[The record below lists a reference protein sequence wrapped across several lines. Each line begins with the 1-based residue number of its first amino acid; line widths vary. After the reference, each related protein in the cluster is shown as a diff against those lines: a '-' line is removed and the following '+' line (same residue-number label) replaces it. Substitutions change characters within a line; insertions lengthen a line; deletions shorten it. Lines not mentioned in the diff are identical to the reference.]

1 MRMTTLTMLALGAA
15 AFGLTGCE
23 SQQEKDQLSL
33 LQQENTELRTQLD
46 ERDKALDGA
55 NGELRSANDEIRT
68 WKEKYSDAEADWQSN
83 SSPGTGGFDGI
94 TGVTATYGPNDV
106 TVSVEGDVL
115 FDSGRTSLKPAA
127 RNALDRVAQVLRSQ
141 YSGNAIIIAGH
152 TDSDPIRKSG
162 HKSNYHLGF
171 ERGWSV
177 RKFLTDKGI
186 SSDEIAVMSYGPDR
200 PMGDAQKSRRVEI
213 VVAQ

>member
-1 MRMTTLTMLALGAA
+1 MLALGAA

-55 NGELRSANDEIRT
+55 NGELRSANSELRD
-68 WKEKYSDAEADWQSN
+68 WKEKYSTAEDEWQSSNN
-83 SSPGTGGFDGI
+83 STGGFDGI

-141 YSGNAIIIAGH
+141 
-152 TDSDPIRKSG
+152 
-162 HKSNYHLGF
+162 
-171 ERGWSV
+171 
-177 RKFLTDKGI
+177 
-186 SSDEIAVMSYGPDR
+186 
-200 PMGDAQKSRRVEI
+200 
-213 VVAQ
+213 

>member
-1 MRMTTLTMLALGAA
+1 M
-15 AFGLTGCE
+15 
-23 SQQEKDQLSL
+23 
-33 LQQENTELRTQLD
+33 
-46 ERDKALDGA
+46 DGA
-55 NGELRSANDEIRT
+55 NGELRSANAEVRE
-68 WKEKYSDAEADWQSN
+68 WKEKYSNAEDEFAP
-83 SSPGTGGFDGI
+83 SPGPAGGFDGI

-115 FDSGRTSLKPAA
+115 FDSGRTSLKPDA
-127 RNALDRVAQVLRSQ
+127 RSALDRVAQVLRTQ
-141 YSGNAIIIAGH
+141 YAGNAIIIAGH

-177 RKFLTDKGI
+177 RKFLTEKGI
-186 SSDEIAVMSYGPDR
+186 SSDDIAVMSYGPDR
-200 PMGDAQKSRRVEI
+200 PMGNAQKSRRVEI

>member
-1 MRMTTLTMLALGAA
+1 MTTISMLALGAA

-23 SQQEKDQLSL
+23 SQQEKDQFGL
-33 LQQENTELRTQLD
+33 LEQENTELRTQLE

-55 NGELRSANDEIRT
+55 NGELRTANSKLRD
-68 WKEKYSDAEADWQSN
+68 WQEKYNIAEAEWQSTAN
-83 SSPGTGGFDGI
+83 PTGGFDGI

-106 TVSVEGDVL
+106 TISVEGDVL

-127 RNALDRVAQVLRSQ
+127 KNALNRVADVLRTQ

-152 TDSDPIRKSG
+152 TDTDPIRKSG

-171 ERGWSV
+171 ERGWAV
-177 RKFLTDKGI
+177 RKFLTGKGI
-186 SSDEIAVMSYGPDR
+186 SSSEIAVMSYGPDR
-200 PMGDAQKSRRVEI
+200 PMGNSQKSRRVEI

>member
-1 MRMTTLTMLALGAA
+1 MRMTTLTMLALGAT
-15 AFGLTGCE
+15 AFSLTGCE

-46 ERDKALDGA
+46 ERGKALDGA
-55 NGELRSANDEIRT
+55 NGELRSANAEVRE
-68 WKEKYSDAEADWQSN
+68 WKEKYSNAKDEFAP
-83 SSPGTGGFDGI
+83 SPSPAGGFDGI

-115 FDSGRTSLKPAA
+115 FDSGRTSLKPDA
-127 RNALDRVAQVLRSQ
+127 RSALDRVAQVLRTQ
-141 YSGNAIIIAGH
+141 YAGNAIIIAGH

-177 RKFLTDKGI
+177 RKFLTEKGI
-186 SSDEIAVMSYGPDR
+186 SSDDIAVMSYGPDR
-200 PMGDAQKSRRVEI
+200 PMGNAQKSRRVEI

>member
-1 MRMTTLTMLALGAA
+1 MRMTTLTMLALGAT
-15 AFGLTGCE
+15 AFSLTGCE

-46 ERDKALDGA
+46 ERGKALDGA
-55 NGELRSANDEIRT
+55 NGELRSANSELRD
-68 WKEKYSDAEADWQSN
+68 WKEKYSNAEIEWQSN
-83 SSPGTGGFDGI
+83 ASPTGGFDGI
-94 TGVTATYGPNDV
+94 QGVTATYGPNDV

-115 FDSGRTSLKPAA
+115 FDSGRTSLKPDA
-127 RNALDRVAQVLRSQ
+127 RSALDRVAQVLRTQ
-141 YSGNAIIIAGH
+141 YAGNAIIIAGH

-177 RKFLTDKGI
+177 RKFLTEKGI
-186 SSDEIAVMSYGPDR
+186 SSDDIAVMSYGPDR
-200 PMGDAQKSRRVEI
+200 PMGNAQKSRRVEI

>member
-1 MRMTTLTMLALGAA
+1 MCSLTQVVRR
-15 AFGLTGCE
+15 
-23 SQQEKDQLSL
+23 SSL
-33 LQQENTELRTQLD
+33 LLVTPLT
-46 ERDKALDGA
+46 A
-55 NGELRSANDEIRT
+55 
-68 WKEKYSDAEADWQSN
+68 
-83 SSPGTGGFDGI
+83 SP
-94 TGVTATYGPNDV
+94 A
-106 TVSVEGDVL
+106 
-115 FDSGRTSLKPAA
+115 
-127 RNALDRVAQVLRSQ
+127 VLRSK

>member
-1 MRMTTLTMLALGAA
+1 MRMTTLTMLALGAT
-15 AFGLTGCE
+15 AFSLTGCE

-46 ERDKALDGA
+46 ERGKALDGA
-55 NGELRSANDEIRT
+55 NGELRSANSELRD
-68 WKEKYSDAEADWQSN
+68 WKEKYSNAEAEFA
-83 SSPGTGGFDGI
+83 SSTSPAGGFDGI

-115 FDSGRTSLKPAA
+115 FDSGRTSLKPDA
-127 RNALDRVAQVLRSQ
+127 RSALDRVAQVLRTQ
-141 YSGNAIIIAGH
+141 YAGNAIIIAGH

-177 RKFLTDKGI
+177 RKFLTEKGI
-186 SSDEIAVMSYGPDR
+186 SSDDIAVMSYGPDR
-200 PMGDAQKSRRVEI
+200 PMGNAQKSRRVEI

>member
-1 MRMTTLTMLALGAA
+1 MRMTTLTMLALGAT
-15 AFGLTGCE
+15 AFSLTGCE

-46 ERDKALDGA
+46 ERGKALDGA
-55 NGELRSANDEIRT
+55 NGELRSANSELRD
-68 WKEKYSDAEADWQSN
+68 WKEKYSNAEIEWQSN
-83 SSPGTGGFDGI
+83 ASPTGGFDGI

-115 FDSGRTSLKPAA
+115 FDSGRTSLKPDA
-127 RNALDRVAQVLRSQ
+127 RSALDRVAQVLRTQ
-141 YSGNAIIIAGH
+141 YAGNAIIIAGH

-177 RKFLTDKGI
+177 RKFLTEKGI
-186 SSDEIAVMSYGPDR
+186 SSDDIAVMSYGPDR
-200 PMGDAQKSRRVEI
+200 PMGNAQKSRRVEI

>member
-1 MRMTTLTMLALGAA
+1 
-15 AFGLTGCE
+15 
-23 SQQEKDQLSL
+23 
-33 LQQENTELRTQLD
+33 
-46 ERDKALDGA
+46 LDGA
-55 NGELRSANDEIRT
+55 NGELRSANSELRD
-68 WKEKYSDAEADWQSN
+68 WKEKYNNVATPP
-83 SSPGTGGFDGI
+83 SPDGFDGI
-94 TGVTATYGPNDV
+94 TGVTVTHGPNDM

-127 RNALDRVAQVLRSQ
+127 RGALDRVAQVLRTQ
-141 YSGNAIIIAGH
+141 YPGKAIIIAGH

-177 RKFLTDKGI
+177 RKFLTDNGI
-186 SSDEIAVMSYGPDR
+186 SSDDIAVMSYGPDR